1 MLHAVRDN
9 LNIDLRESAPEYFKA
24 LPIYDLVSYYP
35 ATFPAPEGE
44 YRIPASKGGGE
55 PDVRRA
61 IMSRAAELAMVP
73 FDTNAPSSQILQ
85 GWLMHERACKRDA
98 LLLAARQRVH
108 GTVKT
113 VAETDFREH
122 RDAALA
128 SLCAA
133 HAVELERESDVLLD
147 VQRGEQVEELID
159 EADACAAQQSA
170 LRLDQRSDIATVDF
184 NRAAVRPID
193 AADEIEESRFARAAA
208 SDDRDSLAAG
218 YVRVGLVK
226 HAVDACP
233 LAKAATKLPD

>member
-1 MLHAVRDN
+1 MQPPLTQLQHSIRAARQRLIVRD
-9 LNIDLRESAPEYFKA
+9 DQQCRTTRPCEREQHRKHLLCRFIVE
-24 LPIYDLVSYYP
+24 
-35 ATFPAPEGE
+35 
-44 YRIPASKGGGE
+44 IPRWLIRE
-55 PDVRRA
+55 
-61 IMSRAAELAMVP
+61 
-73 FDTNAPSSQILQ
+73 QQ

-233 LAKAATKLPD
+233 LAKAATKLPDNEHIQRPCVQARSLPLL